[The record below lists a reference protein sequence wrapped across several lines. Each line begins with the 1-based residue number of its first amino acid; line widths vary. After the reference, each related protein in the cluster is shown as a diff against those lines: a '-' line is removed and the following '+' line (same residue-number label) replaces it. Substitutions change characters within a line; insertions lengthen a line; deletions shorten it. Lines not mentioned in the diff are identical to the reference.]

1 MNPSVKPSL
10 HRPLR
15 KMLIS
20 ALLGAIAGFFGVT
33 LLFRWTD
40 APTVGGSSM
49 ILSGVGIAYL
59 AMALFV
65 GIGTLMPKAGSKV
78 LNVED
83 SDELVENRQ
92 SLLGSSLANGVLGVM
107 MIVLANSGTGGTV
120 PVSIAVGTVIVALA
134 VAGFLIV
141 KTWKYQDE
149 LMRQVSLEAGSIAGA
164 MVIATLLVWG
174 AFSMNGMGPAIE
186 AKSMI
191 ALVMGMTLLG
201 AFVAPGARG
210 MLTPR

>member
-1 MNPSVKPSL
+1 
-10 HRPLR
+10 
-15 KMLIS
+15 MLIS

-33 LLFRWTD
+33 LLFRWTA
-40 APTVGGSSM
+40 APTVGGSAM
-49 ILSGVGIAYL
+49 ILSGVGVAYL

-65 GIGTLMPKAGSKV
+65 GIGTLMPRTGSKV

-83 SDELVENRQ
+83 SDELVEDRQ

-107 MIVLANSGTGGTV
+107 MIVLANSGTGGAV
-120 PVSIAVGTVIVALA
+120 PASVAVGTVIAALA
-134 VAGFLIV
+134 VSGFLIV
-141 KTWKYQDE
+141 RTWKYQDE
-149 LMRQVSLEAGSIAGA
+149 LMRQVSLEAASIAGA
-164 MVIATLLVWG
+164 MVIAILLVWG
-174 AFSMNGMGPAIE
+174 AFSMNGIGPAIE

-201 AFVAPGARG
+201 AFVATGARG

>member
-1 MNPSVKPSL
+1 
-10 HRPLR
+10 
-15 KMLIS
+15 
-20 ALLGAIAGFFGVT
+20 
-33 LLFRWTD
+33 
-40 APTVGGSSM
+40 
-49 ILSGVGIAYL
+49 
-59 AMALFV
+59 
-65 GIGTLMPKAGSKV
+65 
-78 LNVED
+78 
-83 SDELVENRQ
+83 
-92 SLLGSSLANGVLGVM
+92 

-201 AFVAPGARG
+201 AFVATGARG